1 MDEWD
6 LCALYLFH
14 ALCAVSTRCD
24 KWVSQSVYE
33 RNTHKEFS
41 RTNRNGN
48 VEFSRHRHQHK
59 PFQVCSVVLG
69 VGADQPSGSSLQV
82 TYRGCMATSL
92 QQDLQ
97 GVSLR
102 RTLAL

>member
-1 MDEWD
+1 MDERD

-24 KWVSQSVYE
+24 KGVSQSDYE
-33 RNTHKEFS
+33 RNTENFPEQIEMETS
-41 RTNRNGN
+41 S
-48 VEFSRHRHQHK
+48 FL
-59 PFQVCSVVLG
+59 VVA
-69 VGADQPSGSSLQV
+69 VDISHFRFIRSFWVWGADQPFSSSLQV

-97 GVSLR
+97 GVFLLR
-102 RTLAL
+102 TPAL